1 MFPLKTNDFHRRPK
15 RTRPPACHHGSR
27 MALDLHCPKMG
38 LGSFRK
44 FRRAGIPCPAIVE
57 IHNRY
62 PVIIV
67 LKGVTK

>member
-1 MFPLKTNDFHRRPK
+1 MVFGRPV
-15 RTRPPACHHGSR
+15 
-27 MALDLHCPKMG
+27 DLHCPKMG

-44 FRRAGIPCPAIVE
+44 FRRAGIPCPAIAEIYNRYPVAIIPFDAE

-67 LKGVTK
+67 PKGITK